1 MSAGNS
7 NYTEKVAIY
16 RKMKKGEINLLV
28 ATAGFAMGL
37 NIPGVSNII
46 QIGFPQN
53 LSLFSKELGRSG
65 REGSKSSAYIFI
77 SEQYDLKRLSYWTKD
92 VLDNERLLR
101 YEDFRKVCEFVA
113 SAFVGNCMR
122 THLLNHFESTTNS
135 EPQLN
140 PEDCGTGCVVKK

>member
-28 ATAGFAMGL
+28 ITAGFAMGL

-65 REGSKSSAYIFI
+65 RVGSKSSAYIFI

-122 THLLNHFESTTNS
+122 THLLNHFE
-135 EPQLN
+135 E
-140 PEDCGTGCVVKK
+140 